1 MGTDIYGKNP
11 TDVVGEHFCRSVWG
25 WRPLWDMCEDLFP
38 ELAARVEVGYAHH
51 NDGYGLNAVD
61 SEALADALN
70 EAVYGGRV
78 AEWVAERDE
87 TLANLPKEDCDICG
101 STGINTDDFAIQSGQ
116 HDRALTPEQATVLG
130 REFGWCNGCDGNGW
144 KEPYATWFSVT
155 VDDAIEFAGF
165 LRVCGG
171 FDDRSAKEHKK
182 GRWGRKRKP
191 SLRKYWRFCKVWNA
205 FTGPWALLAYFT
217 IYLYLELFWLN

>member
-38 ELAARVEVGYAHH
+38 ELAARIEVGYAHH

-78 AEWVAERDE
+78 AEWVAGRDE
-87 TLANLPKEDCDICG
+87 TLANL
-101 STGINTDDFAIQSGQ
+101 
-116 HDRALTPEQATVLG
+116 
-130 REFGWCNGCDGNGW
+130 
-144 KEPYATWFSVT
+144 
-155 VDDAIEFAGF
+155 
-165 LRVCGG
+165 
-171 FDDRSAKEHKK
+171 
-182 GRWGRKRKP
+182 
-191 SLRKYWRFCKVWNA
+191 
-205 FTGPWALLAYFT
+205 
-217 IYLYLELFWLN
+217 